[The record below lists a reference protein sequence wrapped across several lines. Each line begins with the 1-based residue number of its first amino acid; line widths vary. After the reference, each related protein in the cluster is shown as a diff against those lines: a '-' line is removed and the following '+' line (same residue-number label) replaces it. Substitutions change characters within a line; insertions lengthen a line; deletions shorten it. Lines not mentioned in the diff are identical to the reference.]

1 MSPCVVIADEA
12 RSSAKKWW
20 REAETFHSRVPSKG
34 VVLPNKGRSSM
45 KTQIIGQKSFAQG
58 AQEGRT
64 EQPARS
70 AEESAI
76 RETISAWSQ
85 AANAK
90 DLNKCVSFYTDDAS
104 VLPFNAPIATEKDQ
118 IRAVWSQLVSNPD
131 SRLSWRP
138 TKIEVAQ
145 SADLAYE
152 IGTFDLTV
160 ADQTGKSSA
169 TRGKYVIAWKKQAN
183 DEWKAAADIFNTDK

>member
-1 MSPCVVIADEA
+1 MRTMQQATA
-12 RSSAKKWW
+12 RSS
-20 REAETFHSRVPSKG
+20 
-34 VVLPNKGRSSM
+34 
-45 KTQIIGQKSFAQG
+45 
-58 AQEGRT
+58 
-64 EQPARS
+64 
-70 AEESAI
+70 EESAI

-85 AANAK
+85 AAAAK

-104 VLPFNAPIATEKDQ
+104 LLPLNAPIATGKDQ
-118 IRAVWSQLVSNPD
+118 IRAVWSQIMSNPD
-131 SRLSWRP
+131 YGFSWRP

-169 TRGKYVIAWKKQAN
+169 SRGKYVIAWKKQAN
-183 DEWKAAADIFNTDK
+183 GEWKAAADIFNTDK